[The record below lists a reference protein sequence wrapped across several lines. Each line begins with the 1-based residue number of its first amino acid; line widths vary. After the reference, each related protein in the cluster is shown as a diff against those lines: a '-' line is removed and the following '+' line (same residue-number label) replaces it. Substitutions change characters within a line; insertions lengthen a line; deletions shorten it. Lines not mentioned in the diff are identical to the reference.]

1 MYKQLTRGIE
11 KATTKSMPIAYTL
24 TQLSKDLNIN
34 ISNITEIFLK
44 AITDKIIVL
53 DIYNKPLNIAT
64 LTISD
69 IKVNNEVLLSAI
81 DTL

>member
-44 AITDKIIVL
+44 AITD
-53 DIYNKPLNIAT
+53 
-64 LTISD
+64 
-69 IKVNNEVLLSAI
+69 
-81 DTL
+81 